1 MNIILYSLIY
11 PPDVCSNAY
20 VFADLTEE
28 LLRRGHHV
36 TVITTTPHY
45 GGSSEQL
52 HNGKKRWYKTSTFH
66 EAKVYHICVGS
77 EKGGIAQRLDT
88 YARFHHYAVKLL
100 NVEGVKADV
109 ILSQTPPPI
118 LAGFTTT
125 RLGKRLSAKT
135 VFILQDIWVDN
146 LFNRKKIGNTIY
158 KLLCSIEHKVY
169 KKPDAIVTLTE
180 EMAEAV
186 EKKLENKDILHI
198 IPNPVNTE
206 IYYPRKRTYFLRK
219 KYKIEENDFVA
230 SYVGNLAAAQN
241 LYPLI
246 EYAKNTQN
254 IKVIIAGNGNKEK
267 EYRAAAAGCDR
278 IIFLGYISRE
288 ETTEVNTVSDV
299 CMVMLSGYVSR
310 NCLPS
315 KLPTIMAMGKP
326 IALCCSPGAGLAEYV
341 EKNQIGLTSNIESQ
355 TSFIQMMD
363 TFRMQK
369 DLCEAFGNNSY
380 NCAIRDFS
388 LSTIVDRYE
397 ELFRNITYNP

>member
-1 MNIILYSLIY
+1 MNILLYSLIF

-20 VFADLTEE
+20 VFSDLAEE
-28 LLRRGHHV
+28 LLRRGHNV

-45 GGSSEQL
+45 GGSGEEL
-52 HNGKKRWYKTSTFH
+52 YNGKKSWYKISDFH
-66 EAKVYHICVGS
+66 NAKVYHICVGS
-77 EKGGIAQRLDT
+77 EKGGAAQRLNT
-88 YARFHHYAVKLL
+88 YARFHHYAIKLIK
-100 NVEGVKADV
+100 VESITADV

-146 LFNRKKIGNTIY
+146 LLNRKKIGKAVY
-158 KLLCSIEHKVY
+158 RLLSSMERKAY

-180 EMAEAV
+180 EMAKAV
-186 EKKLENKDILHI
+186 GRKLEGTDRLHV
-198 IPNPVNTE
+198 IPNPVNTA
-206 IYYPRKRTYFLRK
+206 IYYPREKTDDLIK
-219 KYKIEENDFVA
+219 KYKINENDFVV

-246 EYAKNTQN
+246 EYAKSTPG
-254 IKVIIAGNGNKEK
+254 IRVLIAGNGKKEK
-267 EYRAAAAGCDR
+267 DYREAAAGCDR
-278 IIFLGYISRE
+278 IVFLGYISRG
-288 ETTEVNTVSDV
+288 ETTEVNTVSDACV
-299 CMVMLSGYVSR
+299 VMLSGYVSK

-326 IALCCSPGAGLAEYV
+326 IALCCSPESWLAEYV
-341 EKNQIGLTSNIESQ
+341 ENNQIGFTSNIESQ
-355 TSFIQMMD
+355 TSFTEMMES
-363 TFRMQK
+363 FRKQK
-369 DLCEAFGNNSY
+369 DLCEVFGNNSN

-397 ELFRNITYNP
+397 ALFRTINCNL